1 MSIIRR
7 RRARRTH
14 SMARGRS
21 RRLFG
26 GVEPLEAEEERMCW
40 ICLMSDEDQ
49 VRHDWL
55 HPCRCRGSN
64 KWVHGACLSRWIT
77 EKELLAPDVPVT
89 CTQCRTEYI
98 VVMPPLCRFD
108 ALLNRL
114 DKEYERLCPS
124 ILMGIM
130 SGTVYF
136 SGVSYGALTLL
147 ELSGNEIVLQLLQQ
161 DPILMMI
168 LLPSVPMLLLMGRRI
183 RWDDVLVRW
192 LRRRQRRRVPPEQRN
207 ALGEPLPGAPLDDDY
222 FEELEQHQDEIE
234 ATEHLGG
241 VTPGFCAAL
250 SLPSIAGL
258 LGQTLFGGIYETKK
272 LLAILLGG
280 LTFVVVKGLAGVYL
294 RQAQYQHRRQRCVLN
309 YNHSQSR
316 LALAAS
322 QRG

>member
-1 MSIIRR
+1 MLRR
-7 RRARRTH
+7 RRSRTY
-14 SMARGRS
+14 SMAIRR

-26 GVEPLEAEEERMCW
+26 GVEPLQEEEDRMCW
-40 ICLMSDEDQ
+40 ICLMGDDEQ
-49 VRHDWL
+49 PRRDWL

-64 KWVHGACLSRWIT
+64 KWVHEACLSRWIN
-77 EKELLAPDVPVT
+77 EKEQLAPDVPVT

-108 ALLNRL
+108 AVLNRL

-124 ILMGIM
+124 VLMGIM

-147 ELSGNEIVLQLLQQ
+147 ELSGNEVVLQLLQQ

-168 LLPSVPMLLLMGRRI
+168 LLPSVPMLLLMSRRI

-192 LRRRQRRRVPPEQRN
+192 LRRRQRRRVPPEQIN
-207 ALGEPLPGAPLDDDY
+207 EQGEPLPGAPLDDAY
-222 FEELEQHQDEIE
+222 FEELEQHQGEVE

-258 LGQTLFGGIYETKK
+258 LGQTLFGGLYETKK
-272 LLAILLGG
+272 LLAIVLGG
-280 LTFVVVKGLAGVYL
+280 LTFVVAKGLAGVYL
-294 RQAQYQHRRQRCVLN
+294 RQAQYQHRRQRRVLD
-309 YNHSQSR
+309 YNHSRSDTSIDPYIR
-316 LALAAS
+316 D
-322 QRG
+322 